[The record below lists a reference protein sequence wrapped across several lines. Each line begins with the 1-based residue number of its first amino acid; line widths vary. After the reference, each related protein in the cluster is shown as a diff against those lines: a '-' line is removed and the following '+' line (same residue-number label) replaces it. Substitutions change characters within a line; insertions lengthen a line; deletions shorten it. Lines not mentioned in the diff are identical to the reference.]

1 MCRWRSGR
9 NIRQYVR
16 EVCDRKRNGKKVER
30 KIKKIGETAFY
41 TALVLE
47 MLFVLLDKS
56 AYIIPYE
63 TWWFRLTFAMFVC
76 KIACTKYTF
85 KEWIC
90 ILLFGILGLVS
101 FFAAD
106 REEIIRIV
114 AFVAAFKGIPLRT
127 AAKITFYE
135 TLAGSLVI
143 VLLSVTGIYGAV
155 SVTGYFRG
163 GGIEETRYCL
173 GMGHPNALHCMFFAI
188 LTLGLALY
196 NQKMKWYAYLFTFI
210 MNILVFLLT
219 DSRTGLLVCTVTIL
233 FALFLHYGGKFR
245 EKRGLYILASVFILF
260 CVLLTLIIS
269 IYGVEIPILRQIDIR
284 INGRFQWGKTGGG
297 IEYWRLFGSAANQNY
312 FDMGFLRIFYWY
324 GIIPG
329 ILYTCLLVI
338 MIWGCYKNKA
348 YDAFLVV
355 MMFSAYTLIEAHAV
369 SVYIGRNYILL
380 FMGAMWYTLLG
391 QADTEE
397 YFFRI
402 FRFLKRSMYA
412 EYKA

>member
-1 MCRWRSGR
+1 MDGILEKEERL
-9 NIRQYVR
+9 
-16 EVCDRKRNGKKVER
+16 KVER
-30 KIKKIGETAFY
+30 NLKKIGETAFY
-41 TALVLE
+41 TALILE

-63 TWWFRLTFAMFVC
+63 TWWFRLTFAMFVF
-76 KIACTKYTF
+76 KIACTKYTW
-85 KEWIC
+85 KEWLC
-90 ILLFGILGLVS
+90 ILAFGILGLISFVVS
-101 FFAAD
+101 D

-114 AFVAAFKGIPLRT
+114 AFVAAFKGVSSQA

-135 TLAGSLVI
+135 TLAGSLII

-196 NQKMKWYAYLFTFI
+196 HQKMKWYAYMLAFL
-210 MNILVFLLT
+210 MNILVFVLT
-219 DSRTGLLVCTVTIL
+219 DSRTGMLICSVTVI
-233 FALFLHYGGKFR
+233 FAAFLHYGGKLR
-245 EKRGLYILASVFILF
+245 ENRILYLLAGLFILL

-284 INGRFQWGKTGGG
+284 INGRFQWGKSGGG
-297 IEYWRLFGSAANQNY
+297 IEYWRLFGSPENQNY

-329 ILYTCLLVI
+329 ILYMIILCV

-348 YDAFLVV
+348 YEAFLTI

-380 FMGAMWYTLLG
+380 FMGPMWYTLLD
-391 QADTEE
+391 QSDTGEE
-397 YFFRI
+397 YFFHAYRFIKGKRERSCRI
-402 FRFLKRSMYA
+402 
-412 EYKA
+412 